1 MSRRIV
7 LATKNPG
14 KARELAEVLAG
25 LGVEIISL
33 AELGPVDEPDECGE
47 TFAQNA
53 RDKAMYY
60 ARATGLWCL
69 GDDSG
74 LAVDALGGAP
84 GVYSARY
91 AAKLC
96 PPDAPRDAID
106 QANNQ
111 KLLADLADVP
121 AEKRSARFICHLALA
136 DGEKVLLEAAGT
148 FEGQIGYD
156 PAGANG
162 FGYDPLFFLPQ
173 KGCTSAQLSSEEKNA
188 ISHRGQAVRI
198 FAEKLKKYLELG
210 K

>member
-1 MSRRIV
+1 MTRQIV

-14 KARELAEVLAG
+14 KAREISQVLAS
-25 LGVEIISL
+25 LGVEVISL
-33 AELGPVDEPDECGE
+33 AELPPVAEPAECGE

-74 LAVDALGGAP
+74 LVVDALGGAP

-91 AAKLC
+91 AATIC
-96 PPDAPRDAID
+96 PPEAGRDTLD

-121 AEKRSARFICHLALA
+121 AEKRSARFLCHLALA
-136 DGEKVLLEAAGT
+136 DGQDVLLEARGT
-148 FEGQIGYD
+148 LEGQIGYELV
-156 PAGANG
+156 GENG
-162 FGYDPLFFLPQ
+162 FGYDPLFFLPER
-173 KGCTSAQLSSEEKNA
+173 GCTSAQLSSEEKNA
-188 ISHRGQAVRI
+188 ISHRGQAVRKL
-198 FAEKLKKYLELG
+198 AEKLKRYLETG